1 MPDDPGARAGRVGR
15 TAHVDDAVDVVV
27 VGLGVAG
34 ATTLWSLARAG
45 LRAVG
50 VEQHEPG
57 HVHGGSHG
65 GTRLFR
71 RLHWEGAHYPALA
84 DRSLARY
91 RDLEAESG
99 TTLLTPCAHAVV
111 GPGDGP
117 LVGRT
122 RAVAQRC
129 GTSVQVLRS
138 RAAARAVPH
147 LALRTDDTV
156 LLDRAAAV
164 VRPEA
169 TVRAAVACAAAR
181 GAQVLVGRVVREVR
195 DGADGV
201 VVVLDDRVLRARR
214 VVLATGAWLATG
226 EAARVVGAPARR
238 VVQAWFRPVHAV
250 DRRAPGDPAR
260 VGTSVDAP
268 PGSIWPAFV
277 RQVGG
282 DRFWGLPD
290 VDGRGVKIGGS
301 SRLLDPDRL
310 GAGRAG
316 PPSPDETTPVLD
328 FVRTWVPALAP
339 DPVAASACVD
349 AYTSDGDFLVGR
361 VPGTLRLVVCGGFS
375 GHGFTHAAA
384 VGDLV
389 AALCGPGGT
398 SAADV
403 ELLRPHD
410 PARTARAPRTDHV
423 PVQRPAPAT
432 TP

>member
-1 MPDDPGARAGRVGR
+1 MPGDRPGAR
-15 TAHVDDAVDVVV
+15 VDRADDVVDVVV

-34 ATTLWSLARAG
+34 ATTLWALARAG

-91 RDLEAESG
+91 RELEAESG

-169 TVRAAVACAAAR
+169 TVRAAVACAAER

-238 VVQAWFRPVHAV
+238 VVQAWFRPVGRV
-250 DRRAPGDPAR
+250 DGAQARAGEQIR
-260 VGTSVDAP
+260 
-268 PGSIWPAFV
+268 PGSEWPAFV
-277 RQVGG
+277 RQVGAG
-282 DRFWGLPD
+282 RFWGLPD
-290 VDGRGVKIGGS
+290 VDGRGVKVGGS

-310 GAGRAG
+310 GARRAG
-316 PPSPDETTPVLD
+316 PPSPDETRPVVD
-328 FVRTWVPALAP
+328 FVSTWVPALAP
-339 DPVAASACVD
+339 EPVAASACVD

-389 AALCGPGGT
+389 AALCHPTGP
-398 SAADV
+398 SASDV

-410 PARTARAPRTDHV
+410 PARTARTPRTDHV

>member
-1 MPDDPGARAGRVGR
+1 MPGDRPGAGVDRA
-15 TAHVDDAVDVVV
+15 DDVVDVVV

-34 ATTLWSLARAG
+34 ATTLWALARAG

-91 RDLEAESG
+91 RELEAESG

-169 TVRAAVACAAAR
+169 TVRAAVACAAER

-238 VVQAWFRPVHAV
+238 VVQAWFRPVGRV
-250 DRRAPGDPAR
+250 DGAPAR
-260 VGTSVDAP
+260 AGEQVR
-268 PGSIWPAFV
+268 PGGAWPAFV
-277 RQVGG
+277 RQVGA

-290 VDGRGVKIGGS
+290 VDGRGVKVGGS

-316 PPSPDETTPVLD
+316 PPSPDETRPVVD
-328 FVRTWVPALAP
+328 FVSTWVPALAP
-339 DPVAASACVD
+339 EPVAASACVD

-389 AALCGPGGT
+389 AALCHPTGP
-398 SAADV
+398 SASDV

-410 PARTARAPRTDHV
+410 PARTARTPRTDHV